1 MISALTT
8 DLYQLTMAAGYWR
21 ANHVCPATFELFVR
35 RLPPR
40 RSFLVTA
47 GLDQA
52 LDYLEQLRF
61 TDEERTWLRGRPQ
74 FSNVP
79 GEFFDEYLRSFR
91 FTGDVWAMPE
101 GTPVFATEPM
111 LRVTAPLPE
120 AQLVETAL
128 LAIVSFQTSVAS
140 KAARIVH
147 AAKERPV
154 VEFGARRA
162 HGVDSAIAA
171 ARASFIGGCQGT
183 SLVEAARRFGLPVS
197 GTMAHSWV
205 QAFPSELEA
214 FTEFS
219 RSFSE
224 SAVYLLDTYDT
235 VAAARSLVAS
245 GLQPRMVRLDSGDV
259 DALSREVRRIL
270 DQGGLRSTKIFVT
283 GDLDE
288 HRIAALVDAGAPV
301 DGFGVGTALSTV
313 SDAPAL
319 SAVYKLVEIHGA
331 RDHEATGVVK
341 LSPGKETWPGRK
353 EVWRFMRSGRA
364 VGDLIAAADEPAP
377 DGAVAL
383 LKPAMRAGRRLIPS
397 MPLPEVCA
405 DCRRS
410 IDTLPEELRGLDARN
425 DIYPVRMS
433 DRLEEA
439 RTVVS
444 RQLAGPSLQS
454 DSWSRQSSRS
464 RPAGPTTDD

>member
-21 ANHVCPATFELFVR
+21 ADHVCPATFELFVR
-35 RLPPR
+35 RLPSR

-52 LDYLEQLRF
+52 LDYLEHLRF
-61 TDEERTWLRGRPQ
+61 TDEERTWLRERPQ
-74 FSNVP
+74 FAKVP
-79 GEFFDEYLRSFR
+79 GEFFDDYLRSFR
-91 FTGDVWAMPE
+91 FTGDVWAMAE
-101 GTPVFATEPM
+101 GTPVFANEPL
-111 LRVTAPLPE
+111 LRVTASLPE

-147 AAKERPV
+147 AAQGRAV

-162 HGVDSAIAA
+162 HGVDSALAA

-183 SLVEAARRFGLPVS
+183 SLVEAARRFGVPAS

-205 QAFPSELEA
+205 QAFPTERDA
-214 FTEFS
+214 FIEFS

-235 VAAARSLVAS
+235 LAAARSLVAS
-245 GLQPRMVRLDSGDV
+245 GLRPPMVRLDSGDL

-270 DQGGLRSTKIFVT
+270 DQSGLRSTKIFAT

-288 HRIAALVDAGAPV
+288 HRIAALVAAGAPV

-319 SAVYKLVEIHGA
+319 SAVYKLVEVRGRGD
-331 RDHEATGVVK
+331 RDATGVVK
-341 LSPGKETWPGRK
+341 LSPGKETWPGQK
-353 EVWRFMRSGRA
+353 QVWRFMRSGRA
-364 VGDLIAAADEPAP
+364 AGDVIGAADEPAP
-377 DGAVAL
+377 EGGVAL
-383 LKPAMRAGRRLIPS
+383 LKPAMRAGKRLIPS
-397 MPLPEVCA
+397 VPLPELCA

-410 IDTLPEELRGLDARN
+410 IDTLPEDVRALDAGS

-433 DRLEEA
+433 DRLQDA
-439 RTVVS
+439 RSVLSHRSSVS
-444 RQLAGPSLQS
+444 G
-454 DSWSRQSSRS
+454 RS
-464 RPAGPTTDD
+464 QPVRPTTDD

>member
-21 ANHVCPATFELFVR
+21 AGFIEPATFELFVR
-35 RLPPR
+35 RLPDE

-52 LDYLEQLRF
+52 LDYLEHLRF
-61 TDEERTWLRGRPQ
+61 TDEERAWLRERPQ
-74 FSNVP
+74 FSRVP
-79 GEFFDEYLRSFR
+79 REFFDDYLRSFR

-101 GTPVFATEPM
+101 GTPVFANEPI
-111 LRVTAPLPE
+111 LRVTAALPE

-128 LAIVSFQTSVAS
+128 LAIVSFQTSVAT
-140 KAARIVH
+140 KAARLVH
-147 AAKERPV
+147 AAKGRAV

-162 HGVDSAIAA
+162 HGVDAALAA

-183 SLVEAARRFGLPVS
+183 SLVEAARRFGVPVS

-205 QAFPSELEA
+205 QAFGTERDA

-219 RSFSE
+219 RMFAE

-235 VAAARSLVAS
+235 LAAARTLVAS
-245 GLQPRMVRLDSGDV
+245 GLRPPMVRLDSGDL
-259 DALSREVRRIL
+259 DALSRGVRRIL
-270 DQGGLRSTKIFVT
+270 DEAGLRSTKIFVT

-288 HRIAALVDAGAPV
+288 HRIAALVAAGAPV

-319 SAVYKLVEIHGA
+319 AAVYKLVEVCRPGD
-331 RDHEATGVVK
+331 RNATAVVK

-353 EVWRFMRSGRA
+353 QVWRFIPSGRA
-364 VGDLIAAADEPAP
+364 TRDLVAADDEPPP
-377 DGAVAL
+377 DGAVPL
-383 LKPAMRAGRRLIPS
+383 LKPAMRAGKRLTAS
-397 MPLPEVCA
+397 APLPELSA
-405 DCRRS
+405 ECRRS
-410 IDTLPEELRGLDARN
+410 IEMLPDEVRALGARS
-425 DIYPVRMS
+425 DVYPVRVS
-433 DRLEEA
+433 DRLEAA
-439 RTVVS
+439 RIEN
-444 RQLAGPSLQS
+444 
-454 DSWSRQSSRS
+454 
-464 RPAGPTTDD
+464 

>member
-21 ANHVCPATFELFVR
+21 ANHTCPAAFELFVR
-35 RLPPR
+35 RLPPQ
-40 RSFLVTA
+40 RSLLVTA
-47 GLDQA
+47 GVDQA

-61 TDEERTWLRGRPQ
+61 TDEERTWLRERPQ
-74 FSNVP
+74 FAKVP
-79 GEFFDEYLRSFR
+79 REFFDEYLRSFR

-101 GTPVFATEPM
+101 GTPVFATEP
-111 LRVTAPLPE
+111 LVRVTAPLPE

-128 LAIVSFQTSVAS
+128 LAIVSFQPSVAS

-147 AAKERPV
+147 AAKGRPV

-183 SLVEAARRFGLPVS
+183 SLVEAGRRFGLPVS

-205 QAFPSELEA
+205 QAFPTELDA

-235 VAAARSLVAS
+235 VAAARSLVAPR
-245 GLQPRMVRLDSGDV
+245 LQPQMGRLDSGDV
-259 DALSREVRRIL
+259 GALSREVRRIL
-270 DQGGLRSTKIFVT
+270 DEGGFRSTKIFVT

-288 HRIAALVDAGAPV
+288 HRIAALVAAGAPV

-319 SAVYKLVEIHGA
+319 SAVYKLVEVCRPGD
-331 RDHEATGVVK
+331 RNATAVVK
-341 LSPGKETWPGRK
+341 LSPGKETLPGQK
-353 EVWRFMRSGRA
+353 QVWRIMRSGRA
-364 VGDLIAAADEPAP
+364 VEDVITEADEPGP
-377 DGAVAL
+377 DGAIAL
-383 LKPAMRAGRRLIPS
+383 LKPAMRGGRRLIPS
-397 MPLPEVCA
+397 LPLPELRA

-410 IDTLPEELRGLDARN
+410 IDTLPEALRALDAPS
-425 DIYPVRMS
+425 DVYPVRIS
-433 DRLEEA
+433 DRLEDA
-439 RTVVS
+439 RLKAS
-444 RQLAGPSLQS
+444 R
-454 DSWSRQSSRS
+454 
-464 RPAGPTTDD
+464 